1 MFSIIIPALNESK
14 SLKESNYIEEL
25 INHLNKENYSNYEI
39 ILVNDG
45 SKDDTLEIFNNL
57 KSKYD
62 FVKVISHSVNK
73 GYGSSLKTGISFAT
87 YDAVVITDVDG
98 TYSPKAVTEIIKIYL
113 NRKKNSISGVDMVV
127 ASRKG
132 KNLNETL
139 FKSFLRSI
147 LKFIVEWSSGSKI
160 DDINSG
166 LRIFSKKN
174 MVKLFPE
181 LSNYFS
187 FTTTSTLAYLSS
199 NMSILYH
206 PIEYLKREGRGTHVR
221 LFRDSLRT
229 LQYVVEAT
237 IFYNP
242 LKFFL
247 FISII
252 FLVLSIISISI
263 FIFKQILLLKTLF
276 LIFIFFTF
284 LSLLIGFLGVLILKG
299 FKIK

>member
-1 MFSIIIPALNESK
+1 
-14 SLKESNYIEEL
+14 
-25 INHLNKENYSNYEI
+25 
-39 ILVNDG
+39 
-45 SKDDTLEIFNNL
+45 
-57 KSKYD
+57 
-62 FVKVISHSVNK
+62 
-73 GYGSSLKTGISFAT
+73 
-87 YDAVVITDVDG
+87 
-98 TYSPKAVTEIIKIYL
+98 
-113 NRKKNSISGVDMVV
+113 MVV

-276 LIFIFFTF
+276 LIFYFLYFSFFIDWF
-284 LSLLIGFLGVLILKG
+284 LRSFNFKG